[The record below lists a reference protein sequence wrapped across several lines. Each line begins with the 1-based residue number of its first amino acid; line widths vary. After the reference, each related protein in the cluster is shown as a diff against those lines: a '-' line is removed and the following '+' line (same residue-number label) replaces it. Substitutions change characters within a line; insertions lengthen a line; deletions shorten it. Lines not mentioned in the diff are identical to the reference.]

1 MQARI
6 GKYFTIFKPEVLQ
19 DFLQLIRLKFHLN
32 FIFVLLGTFSFAKQ
46 IDIPLI
52 VSILVMYVS
61 FNICLYGGIYTINAI
76 TDLEKDAKHSL
87 KKNRPLPSGR
97 ISVNTA
103 IILAISLISLGLLV
117 GFLYFGRNI
126 GLLYI
131 TLVVVNIFY
140 SFVARNIPY
149 LELFV
154 NASTMPMRLLMGT
167 FLAVDGLVP
176 TILMFSAFCMGI
188 GFLSIRRIVEKDIN
202 NWTEARPALK
212 AYQGNIMV
220 WLQLIFFVGLL
231 LAFRFD
237 PLIHQDLICYL
248 LMVIFYII
256 FCLGTHVFPS
266 IRSYWTQ
273 YYGY

>member
-1 MQARI
+1 MQAGI
-6 GKYFTIFKPEVLQ
+6 GKYLAIFEPEVLQ
-19 DFLQLIRLKFHLN
+19 NFLQLIRLKFHLN
-32 FIFVLLGTFSFAKQ
+32 FGFVLLGALSFAKQ

-52 VSILVMYVS
+52 VSILVMYLS
-61 FNICLYGGIYTINAI
+61 FNVCLYGGIYTMNAI
-76 TDLEKDAKHSL
+76 TDLEKDAKHPL

-97 ISVNTA
+97 ISMNTA
-103 IILAISLISLGLLV
+103 IILAVSLISLGLFV
-117 GFLYFGRNI
+117 GFFYFGRNI

-131 TLVVVNIFY
+131 TFIGVNIFY
-140 SFVARNIPY
+140 SFVARNVPY

-154 NASTMPMRLLMGT
+154 NASTMPIRLLMGT

-176 TILMFSAFCMGI
+176 TVLMFAAFCMGI

-220 WLQLIFFVGLL
+220 WLQFIFFVGLL
-231 LAFRFD
+231 FACEFD
-237 PLIHQDLICYL
+237 PFIHQDFVGYL
-248 LMVIFYII
+248 LMVIYYIV
-256 FCLGTHVFPS
+256 FCLGTHVFPA
-266 IRSYWTQ
+266 IRGYWTQ